1 VGIFTRRI
9 EIVESEEQVAEVRR
23 LEKEVERLNGLIREK
38 TQKNELAEERIA
50 HNIQLAKGKQEL
62 ELEREKI
69 KLEAKSEKAIAAVK
83 DDYRKKLETS
93 LQKQIERGNE
103 MYSTLLER
111 LPDVNVALKG
121 RVGD

>member
-1 VGIFTRRI
+1 MGIFTRRI